1 LEALRHEQAPVTV
14 QSLIPAFSLAERER
28 RWSLV
33 RRRMAEE
40 NLDCLIGF
48 PNQGRFEQLQANTRY
63 LVPIGGFA
71 TEVAV
76 VFPLDAEVTAIVQSA
91 RDIGWWSR
99 AQDWVGDLRPY
110 RRQWSKGIVARLGEL
125 GLSKGAR
132 VGVIGLSGLMRAP
145 EGVVP
150 WTMFENVK
158 ASFPELE
165 FVNAT
170 AVILETRAVKSAE
183 EIAFIEKAEALA
195 EMAVEAMFEI
205 ARAGVRENVLYATLI
220 QTMIANGG
228 ELPTMIYWGA
238 GQGAT
243 PEHLVPS
250 TRELAPGDILSNEI
264 EAKYGGYIAQI
275 GAPAVVGPVPDAHRA
290 QFDVTREIFDR
301 LCPMIRPGI
310 AVADIAQEYLAMVQE
325 MGYRPAPWPLHGRG
339 LGDDL
344 PIMPSVTMESHAV
357 FQAGHVLIL
366 KPGAIPTD
374 GDDNAAGRA
383 GDTVVVTG
391 DGARR
396 LGKRPLAITEIPT
409 S

>member
-1 LEALRHEQAPVTV
+1 MTE

-33 RRRMAEE
+33 RQRMAEE

-76 VFPLDAEVTAIVQSA
+76 VFPLDDEVTAIVQTA
-91 RDIGWWSR
+91 RDVGWWSG
-99 AQDWVGDLRPY
+99 AQDWVNDLRAY
-110 RRQWSKGIVARLGEL
+110 RRLWSEGIIARLKDL
-125 GLSKGAR
+125 GLGKGSR

-145 EGVVP
+145 EGVVS

-158 ASFPELE
+158 AKFPTVE

-183 EIAFIEKAEALA
+183 EIAFIEQAERLA
-195 EMAVEAMFEI
+195 ELAVGSMLEI
-205 ARAGVRENVLYATLI
+205 ARSGVRENVLYAAMI
-220 QTMIANGG
+220 QTMLANGG
-228 ELPTMIYWGA
+228 ELPTMIYWSA
-238 GQGAT
+238 GQGPSPA
-243 PEHLVPS
+243 HLVPS
-250 TRELAPGDILSNEI
+250 TRELQAGDILSNEI
-264 EAKYGGYIAQI
+264 EAKYGGYIAQVS
-275 GAPAVVGPVPDAHRA
+275 APAVVGPVPEAHQA
-290 QFDVTREIFDR
+290 LYDVTLDIFNR
-301 LCPMIRPGI
+301 LCPKIRPGVAVGDIGREYI
-310 AVADIAQEYLAMVQE
+310 ALVQE
-325 MGYRPAPWPLHGRG
+325 RGYRPASWPFHGRG

-344 PIMPSVTMESHAV
+344 PVMPSATIETEAV
-357 FQAGHVLIL
+357 FEDGHVLIL
-366 KPGAIPTD
+366 KPGAIPSE
-374 GDDNAAGRA
+374 GDDNAAERA
-383 GDTVVVTG
+383 GDTVVVTP

-396 LGKRPLAITEIPT
+396 LGKRPLAIAEIPL